1 MSQPTWIELP
11 QWTEALAALNNKLPQ
26 LKYSLDKKDLSFYA
40 TDWTKFFQ
48 PQARL
53 VVFPQSR
60 DEVVEIV
67 TWAREHRIP
76 LVPSGGRTGLS
87 GGAVA
92 HRGEVVLSLEKMNKI
107 LEFNPV
113 ERTLRV
119 QGGVTTAAVQEFAR
133 SQGLFYPV
141 DFAAKESSH
150 VAGNIAT
157 NAGGI
162 RVLRYGSTRSWVRS
176 LKVVTGKG
184 ELMHLGRGLIKDSSG
199 PRLMDTF
206 IGSEGIFGIIVEA
219 ELELTSPPPAW
230 ITTLLGISELKNV
243 TQVFQHIRKVFT
255 LSAFEFFSDLALA
268 YVKKMHHYSSPFQA
282 HYPWYVV
289 LDVEKNLES
298 DEESFLQEL
307 ERLMEQGLVQ
317 DVTLAQS
324 SEQAKQ
330 LWAYRERISESL
342 APYKPYK
349 NDISVRISQVPD
361 FLKDLDTIIKQHYQ
375 GFDVV
380 WFGHIGDGNLHSNI
394 VKPDLLSPEEF
405 YQKAQAIDGQIMQL
419 VHRYGGSVSAEHG
432 IGLIKKPFLHLSK
445 SREEIEALRTLKSF
459 FDPDGVMN
467 PGKVLD

>member
-1 MSQPTWIELP
+1 
-11 QWTEALAALNNKLPQ
+11 
-26 LKYSLDKKDLSFYA
+26 
-40 TDWTKFFQ
+40 
-48 PQARL
+48 
-53 VVFPQSR
+53 
-60 DEVVEIV
+60 
-67 TWAREHRIP
+67 
-76 LVPSGGRTGLS
+76 
-87 GGAVA
+87 
-92 HRGEVVLSLEKMNKI
+92 
-107 LEFNPV
+107 
-113 ERTLRV
+113 
-119 QGGVTTAAVQEFAR
+119 
-133 SQGLFYPV
+133 
-141 DFAAKESSH
+141 
-150 VAGNIAT
+150 
-157 NAGGI
+157 
-162 RVLRYGSTRSWVRS
+162 
-176 LKVVTGKG
+176 
-184 ELMHLGRGLIKDSSG
+184 
-199 PRLMDTF
+199 
-206 IGSEGIFGIIVEA
+206 
-219 ELELTSPPPAW
+219 
-230 ITTLLGISELKNV
+230 
-243 TQVFQHIRKVFT
+243 
-255 LSAFEFFSDLALA
+255 
-268 YVKKMHHYSSPFQA
+268 HHYSSPFQA